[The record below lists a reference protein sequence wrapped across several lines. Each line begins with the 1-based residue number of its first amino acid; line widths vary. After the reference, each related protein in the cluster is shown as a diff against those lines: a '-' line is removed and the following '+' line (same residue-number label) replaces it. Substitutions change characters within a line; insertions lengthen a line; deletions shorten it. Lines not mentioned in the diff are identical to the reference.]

1 MFAVYLKKKA
11 NNFLLTVLFSM
22 EIIPNS
28 GLCSILASRD
38 SDVVKC
44 LRNLWNHSCKHLHIK
59 WRGGGGESLLLLV
72 SPDLMLRLLHKEAN
86 VLSGE

>member
-1 MFAVYLKKKA
+1 
-11 NNFLLTVLFSM
+11 M

-44 LRNLWNHSCKHLHIK
+44 LRNLWNHSCKHLNIK
-59 WRGGGGESLLLLV
+59 WRGQKPFIACFSLSDVKALT
-72 SPDLMLRLLHKEAN
+72 
-86 VLSGE
+86 